1 MEFATEHDRLYRDV
15 KRRAEGGSLPY
26 TPLCGVQ
33 PRSVRSA
40 LEDYKGGGEIRKT
53 GPGTRT
59 GVFVEFGGVCPRS
72 IPVRPRLRPRRG
84 LKWRVGSRVFN
95 LAGKACRAWLHP
107 RARRP
112 LPPDLP
118 RFRVA

>member
-1 MEFATEHDRLYRDV
+1 MEFAMEHDRLCRDV

-33 PRSVRSA
+33 
-40 LEDYKGGGEIRKT
+40 
-53 GPGTRT
+53 
-59 GVFVEFGGVCPRS
+59 PRS